1 MAPTTSP
8 NAPAPHF
15 SDWMIERS
23 EALDSRVVVGLDPD
37 FTKFPAALQQR
48 VTGGVDDAAITDALV
63 EFNQAM
69 IDGTADY
76 AVAFKPQAAFYEQ
89 YGLAGYT
96 ALLKTIGY
104 AREAGV
110 PVILDG
116 KRNDIGHTAG
126 AYGQAWLADELPFIG
141 KANPA
146 RADAVTINGYL
157 GSDGIHPFLQAK
169 EGAGL
174 FVLGKTSNPSS
185 GELQD
190 HHLKDSGLTVYETMA
205 SLCHD
210 WGESNLGASGFSR
223 VGLVVGAT
231 YPEVAARIRQI
242 APNSLFLMPGVGAQ
256 GAGVEGIVLG
266 SREDGHGA
274 YASSSRG
281 IMYSFDKAAGADASN
296 WRIAV
301 SSAAAREA
309 GKLRDAIRT
318 ALGNR

>member
-1 MAPTTSP
+1 MASTAST

-23 EALDSRVVVGLDPD
+23 DAIDSRVVVGLDPD

-48 VTGGVDDAAITDALV
+48 VKGGDDAAVTDALV
-63 EFNQAM
+63 EFNKAM
-69 IDGTADY
+69 IDGTAEY

-96 ALLKTIGY
+96 ALLKTIAC

-141 KANPA
+141 KANTA
-146 RADAVTINGYL
+146 RADAVTVNGYL
-157 GSDGIHPFLQAK
+157 GSDGIHPFLVAK

-205 SLCHD
+205 SLCHG
-210 WGESNLGASGFSR
+210 WGESNIGASGFSR

-231 YPEVAARIRQI
+231 YPELAARIRNI

-256 GAGVEGIVLG
+256 GAGVEGIVLA
-266 SREDGHGA
+266 SRSDGHGA

-281 IMYSFDKAAGADASN
+281 IMYSFDKAAGADDSN
-296 WRIAV
+296 WHDAV
-301 SSAAAREA
+301 ESAAAREA
-309 GKLRDAIRT
+309 GNLRDAIRT
-318 ALGNR
+318 ALTNR